1 MICTSGLSRSSSIRR
16 IALRHFFQAAVS
28 ETISLGLLAMPLVLV
43 NQHLSRDDARLRQP
57 PRDDCSRE
65 RLAPENR
72 LFALCTDPIL
82 THLLLSEISLSYVP
96 PTGRNVACQGDS
108 EGGNGQRG
116 SDAGGRSGC
125 IRRRQ
130 RPDPGLEVEAA
141 GGERPPDR
149 WRRRAQAVL
158 RDVPDWFW

>member
-16 IALRHFFQAAVS
+16 IALRHFFQTAVS
-28 ETISLGLLAMPLVLV
+28 KTISLGLLAMPLVLGA
-43 NQHLSRDDARLRQP
+43 STF
-57 PRDDCSRE
+57 
-65 RLAPENR
+65 PETTPGFGNR
-72 LFALCTDPIL
+72 PG
-82 THLLLSEISLSYVP
+82 ISLSYFP
-96 PTGRNVACQGDS
+96 PRGRNVACRGDS

-130 RPDPGLEVEAA
+130 RSDPGLEVEGA

-158 RDVPDWFW
+158 RDVPDWFWPPSEDN